1 MARVDSFDHVVEV
14 DLDVDLDLDVDNSN
28 IEMNNSDN
36 SSQSPPTS
44 SEFSD
49 PFVSGYQLEQND
61 FSSDDS
67 DNDFYEIET
76 DSDEEELPTYPLT
89 NFEMTIYQN
98 NMPHLLM
105 HEVDDELNE
114 WEYET
119 IDSGPLTGPFLSKS
133 SSNITDLHGEPEIFF
148 NSLFDER
155 MWTILA
161 DATNNYARC
170 KSQTIHGNRCTDPT
184 HPDYKKHCQLN
195 SWIDTTPGDIKV
207 FIAHILVMGLVKKAD
222 LEKYWNTNSKT
233 RITFFGK
240 YMSRNR
246 FQSILWN
253 FHVND
258 DSLNP
263 HRTHP
268 RHDPLC
274 KIRPFVEMCERN
286 FLYAYKPSK
295 SLSFDEA
302 CCPFKGRLRFKVYNP
317 QKRNR
322 FHIKLFQI
330 SESTLGYILGFHVYT
345 GKNLSCI
352 SYSSKPLDPECTK
365 TTKIVLGLLES
376 TNLLDKGHHIYMD
389 NYYSSPELFSEL
401 YYRQTYACGTVGQ
414 NRKGLPAT
422 VKKAKLKPLESV
434 FLRNGPML
442 CLKWRGPKKKPV
454 TILSTIHSAS
464 ELLTLKTDPHGNRI
478 PKPVAIHEYTKNM
491 SGVDIS
497 DQYMSFH
504 VSLRKSMKKSRKL
517 FFHLLNMLILNSHL
531 LNKKFGKKKMNKDDR
546 TSC

>member
-1 MARVDSFDHVVEV
+1 MVRVDSFHRVVE
-14 DLDVDLDLDVDNSN
+14 VDLDLDVDNSN

-49 PFVSGYQLEQND
+49 PFVTGYQLEENN
-61 FSSDDS
+61 FSTDDS
-67 DNDFYEIET
+67 DNDFFEIET
-76 DSDEEELPTYPLT
+76 DSDEELPTYPLT
-89 NFEMTIYQN
+89 NFQMTIYQN
-98 NMPHLLM
+98 DMPHLLM
-105 HEVDDELNE
+105 YEVDDELNE

-133 SSNITDLHGEPEIFF
+133 SSIITDLHGEPEIFF

-233 RITFFGK
+233 RIPFFGK
-240 YMSRNR
+240 YVSRNR

-263 HRTHP
+263 HCTHP

-302 CCPFKGRLRFKVYNP
+302 CCPFKGRLHFKVYNP
-317 QKRNR
+317 QKPNR

-330 SESTLGYILGFHVYT
+330 SESTSGYILGFHVYT
-345 GKNLSCI
+345 GKNLS
-352 SYSSKPLDPECTK
+352 
-365 TTKIVLGLLES
+365 
-376 TNLLDKGHHIYMD
+376 
-389 NYYSSPELFSEL
+389 
-401 YYRQTYACGTVGQ
+401 
-414 NRKGLPAT
+414 
-422 VKKAKLKPLESV
+422 
-434 FLRNGPML
+434 
-442 CLKWRGPKKKPV
+442 
-454 TILSTIHSAS
+454 
-464 ELLTLKTDPHGNRI
+464 
-478 PKPVAIHEYTKNM
+478 
-491 SGVDIS
+491 
-497 DQYMSFH
+497 
-504 VSLRKSMKKSRKL
+504 
-517 FFHLLNMLILNSHL
+517 
-531 LNKKFGKKKMNKDDR
+531 
-546 TSC
+546 